1 MKKYLTIGLL
11 AIGLALPIYVAA
23 KTVTSTLA
31 SNKKTIAL
39 TVGDTF
45 VLKLGT
51 TYSWSF
57 KFSNTKVVQRVPN
70 LALVK
75 GTQGIYKAKTPG
87 TVTVTGVGDPVCRK
101 SKPACGLASRTFK
114 LKIVVRA
121 APKPNLPATTTSAN
135 LQSGNTPM
143 VAGCQIFPAD
153 NPWNQDISALPV
165 RSDSATFINSI
176 GLNKYLHPD
185 MGENQLYGI
194 PYVVVDKTQAKVPI
208 TFTAYGNE
216 SDPGPYPIPNNA
228 PVEVGDD
235 RHLLVLQKGTCL
247 LYEMYNTH
255 KTTNGWSADSG
266 AIFDLSSNK
275 LRPER
280 WTSADAAGL
289 PIFAGL
295 IRYDEVAAGEIKHAI
310 RFTAPRTQ
318 KGYIHP
324 AVHYAGSN
332 DTALPPMGLRVRLKA
347 DYDISKLTGQ
357 AKVIATA
364 MKKYGM
370 ILADNGSPWFFGG
383 APDPRWKDDELNQL
397 KTIPG
402 NAFEAVDTGKIIH

>member
-1 MKKYLTIGLL
+1 
-11 AIGLALPIYVAA
+11 
-23 KTVTSTLA
+23 
-31 SNKKTIAL
+31 
-39 TVGDTF
+39 
-45 VLKLGT
+45 
-51 TYSWSF
+51 
-57 KFSNTKVVQRVPN
+57 
-70 LALVK
+70 
-75 GTQGIYKAKTPG
+75 
-87 TVTVTGVGDPVCRK
+87 
-101 SKPACGLASRTFK
+101 
-114 LKIVVRA
+114 
-121 APKPNLPATTTSAN
+121 
-135 LQSGNTPM
+135 
-143 VAGCQIFPAD
+143 
-153 NPWNQDISALPV
+153 
-165 RSDSATFINSI
+165 
-176 GLNKYLHPD
+176 
-185 MGENQLYGI
+185 
-194 PYVVVDKTQAKVPI
+194 
-208 TFTAYGNE
+208 
-216 SDPGPYPIPNNA
+216 
-228 PVEVGDD
+228 
-235 RHLLVLQKGTCL
+235 
-247 LYEMYNTH
+247 MYNTH